1 MRKSRLYHAS
11 THRRVFAAGVAVDLT
26 AQSGCP
32 PYEAERVIAT
42 NTTAGALN
50 FHHAGKDA
58 AVQQL
63 PIPAA
68 SMSPPLDDAVFS
80 VPVGNAVPFIAYW
93 WWDGIVK
100 LNP

>member
-1 MRKSRLYHAS
+1 MRKSRLDRPA

-32 PYEAERVIAT
+32 PYEAERLIAT

-50 FHHAGKDA
+50 LHHAGKDA

-63 PIPAA
+63 AIPAA
-68 SMSPPLDDAVFS
+68 SMSPPLDDAVFT
-80 VPVGNAVPFIAYW
+80 VPVGNACPFIAYW
-93 WWDGIVK
+93 WWDGVQK
-100 LNP
+100 LNA